1 MFASTL
7 LHKTDFFYSRT
18 PTLGSAGA
26 NALNFKWDR
35 RSYAHPPK
43 NLCNE
48 VFKKIEAEESLDL
61 MLVMLSTKHDTD
73 FTKFLKDHNT
83 FRDYVKM
90 CIFFE
95 SRVYFPGKRTSKFM
109 ISNHSWHALRIVK
122 NGSNHNL
129 KIKDIYH
136 LP

>member
-1 MFASTL
+1 M
-7 LHKTDFFYSRT
+7 

-26 NALNFKWDR
+26 NALNFKWNR
-35 RSYAHPPK
+35 KSYAHPPK
-43 NLCNE
+43 NLCHE
-48 VFKKIEAEESLDL
+48 VFKKIDTEESLDL
-61 MLVMLSTKHDTD
+61 VLVMLSTKHDAD
-73 FTKFLKDHNT
+73 FTKFLKDRNT
-83 FRDYVKM
+83 FKDYVKM
-90 CIFFE
+90 CIYFE
-95 SRVYFPGKRTSKFM
+95 SRVYFPGTKTSKFM